1 MIELPNIERTKAG
14 NNKYFIPVILLVI
27 FGGAGYFFY
36 TNFGSLLLPTASTQK
51 APATGTEA
59 EYADFGERVTIAL
72 NNINYANQSQQRQDV
87 AGLLSDDL
95 VTSYQN
101 YFYAP
106 DFQRLIADR
115 RIYVTFQKIQ
125 RTTVD
130 NIKPDSAEVR
140 VTGFNTYHSDVSNT
154 QKEVPFTLLLW
165 IQKKADGSMVCGK
178 IKKL

>member
-1 MIELPNIERTKAG
+1 MIELPSIERTKSG
-14 NNKYFIPVILLVI
+14 SNKYLIPVVLLVI
-27 FGGAGYFFY
+27 FGGAGYYFF
-36 TNFGSLLLPTASTQK
+36 TNFRSLLPSSTQRT
-51 APATGTEA
+51 AATGTEA
-59 EYADFGERVTIAL
+59 EYTDFAERVTIAI
-72 NNINYANQSQQRQDV
+72 NNINFANQSQQRQDV

-130 NIKPDSAEVR
+130 SMGTDSANVR
-140 VTGFNTYHSDVSNT
+140 VTGFNTYRSDVSNT

-165 IQKKADGSMVCGK
+165 IQKKADGSFVCGK